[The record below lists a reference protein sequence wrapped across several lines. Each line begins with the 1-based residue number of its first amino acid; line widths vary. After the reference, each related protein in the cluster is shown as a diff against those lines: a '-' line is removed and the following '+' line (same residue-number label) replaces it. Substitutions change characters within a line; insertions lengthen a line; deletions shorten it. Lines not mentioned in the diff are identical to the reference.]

1 MNQRRKPKAMRKL
14 KQKGTKVLVIV
25 EEDENQGKSDKVLMW
40 PLALIARTLLAFG
53 LVALGGEHSCSWCS
67 CVLGEFVGL
76 QAVFRQTD
84 WAQLAEIRASA

>member
-1 MNQRRKPKAMRKL
+1 MRKL

-53 LVALGGEHSCSWCS
+53 LVA
-67 CVLGEFVGL
+67 
-76 QAVFRQTD
+76 
-84 WAQLAEIRASA
+84 